1 MAQLNFLDLFSN
13 SALKTFGTPLTTI
26 DIVVALFISFAT
38 GLLIFYIY
46 KKTYSGVLYSRNFN
60 ITLIMATMVSSL
72 IVMAIGGNLALSLGM
87 VGALSIIRFRAPI
100 KDPKDVTYLFWA
112 VAAGIVNG
120 VQFYKLSAISS
131 AMISLVLLAF
141 SKKII
146 SNEPYIIILKH
157 SNANQAEITSALK
170 KHCGKFQIRNNVLDD
185 SGVSEKT
192 IEAKIKE
199 GNIENL
205 LKELKHIHEVKK
217 VMIFSHT
224 GELSE

>member
-1 MAQLNFLDLFSN
+1 MAQLNFADLFSN
-13 SALKTFGTPLTTI
+13 SVLKTFGTPLTTI
-26 DIVVALFISFAT
+26 DIVIALFISFAT

-46 KKTYSGVLYSRNFN
+46 KKTYSGILYSRNFN

-87 VGALSIIRFRAPI
+87 VGALSIVRFRAPV
-100 KDPKDVTYLFWA
+100 KDPKDITYLFWA
-112 VAAGIVNG
+112 IAAGIVNG
-120 VQFYKLSAISS
+120 VQFYKLSAVSS
-131 AMISLVLLAF
+131 AMISIVLLAL

-146 SNEPYIIILKH
+146 SNEPYVIILKH
-157 SNANQAEITSALK
+157 SNASHAEINSALK
-170 KHCGKFQIRNNVLDD
+170 KYCSKFQTRNNVLDD
-185 SGVSEKT
+185 SGISEKT
-192 IEAKIKE
+192 MEAKIKE

-205 LKELKHIHEVKK
+205 LKELKQIEGVKK